1 MAKIKSVSKG
11 FHNFADAKLNKVE
24 NLIVT
29 FDNNSILLL
38 EPNDGQVK
46 STIYPPPT
54 PTNIQ
59 KTIFCMNLK
68 RVFVLLETGTIC
80 VYKVYKRET
89 ATLEKIQFPKQLKD
103 YEGKSLS

>member
-1 MAKIKSVSKG
+1 MANISNVTKG
-11 FHNFADAKLNKVE
+11 FHNFYRRNMNE
-24 NLIVT
+24 CECLIIT

-38 EPNDGQVK
+38 DPTNGQVK

-59 KTIFCMNLK
+59 KVIYCMVLK

-80 VYKVYKRET
+80 VYKVHKRET
-89 ATLEKIQFPKQLKD
+89 ATLEKIQFPK
-103 YEGKSLS
+103 